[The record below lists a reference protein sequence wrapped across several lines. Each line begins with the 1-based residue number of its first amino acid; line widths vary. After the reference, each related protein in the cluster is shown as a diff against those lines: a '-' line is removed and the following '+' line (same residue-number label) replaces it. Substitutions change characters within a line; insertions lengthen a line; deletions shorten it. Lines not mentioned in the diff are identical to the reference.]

1 MRKKMKYQW
10 ILFDADETLFSFN
23 SYLGLKA
30 MLVRYG
36 IEFSEA
42 DYDAFQAINK
52 PLWVAYQNKEITIQE
67 LQTTRFAKLAEQT
80 GKDAL
85 DLNKELM
92 AEMAIVS
99 KPLPNVM
106 DMLNTLYGKVQ
117 MGIITNGLEALQQKR
132 LENTGTTKFFEIVV
146 VSEVVGV
153 AKPNAK
159 IFEYAFEQIGD
170 VDKSQILMV
179 GDTLSSDILGANGVG
194 IDSCWFNHT
203 GENNTTEIK
212 PTYEITD
219 IKQLIAIASGQI

>member
-1 MRKKMKYQW
+1 MKYQW

-23 SYLGLKA
+23 SYLGLRA

-42 DYDAFQAINK
+42 DYDDFQAINK

-106 DMLNTLYGKVQ
+106 EMLNTLYGKVK

-170 VDKSQILMV
+170 VAKSQILMV

-219 IKQLIAIASGQI
+219 IKQLIAIASGQIL

>member
-1 MRKKMKYQW
+1 MKYQW

-30 MLVRYG
+30 MLARYG

-80 GKDAL
+80 GKDPLA
-85 DLNKELM
+85 LNKELM

-106 DMLNTLYGKVQ
+106 EMLNALYGKVK

-132 LENTGTTKFFEIVV
+132 LENTGITKFFEIIV

-170 VDKSQILMV
+170 IDKSQILMV

>member
-1 MRKKMKYQW
+1 MKYQW

-52 PLWVAYQNKEITIQE
+52 PLWVAYQNKEITIQD
-67 LQTTRFAKLAEQT
+67 LQTIRFAKLAEQT

-106 DMLNTLYGKVQ
+106 NMLNALYGKVK

-132 LENTGTTKFFEIVV
+132 LENTGTTKFFETVV

-159 IFEYAFEQIGD
+159 IFEYAFEKIGNI
-170 VDKSQILMV
+170 DKSQILMV

>member
-1 MRKKMKYQW
+1 MKYQW

-30 MLVRYG
+30 MLARYG

-80 GKDAL
+80 GKDPLA
-85 DLNKELM
+85 LNKELM

-99 KPLPNVM
+99 KPLPNVVE
-106 DMLNTLYGKVQ
+106 MLNALYGKVK

-132 LENTGTTKFFEIVV
+132 LENTGTTKFFEMVV

-170 VDKSQILMV
+170 IDKSQILMV

>member
-1 MRKKMKYQW
+1 MKYQW

>member
-1 MRKKMKYQW
+1 MKYQW

-30 MLVRYG
+30 MLIRYG

-42 DYDAFQAINK
+42 DYDDFQAINK

-106 DMLNTLYGKVQ
+106 DMLNTLYGKVK

-153 AKPNAK
+153 AKPNSK

>member
-1 MRKKMKYQW
+1 MKYQW

-80 GKDAL
+80 GKEPLA
-85 DLNKELM
+85 LNKELM

-106 DMLNTLYGKVQ
+106 EMLNELYSKVK

-132 LENTGTTKFFEIVV
+132 LENTGTTKFFEIIV

-170 VDKSQILMV
+170 IDKSQILMV

-194 IDSCWFNHT
+194 IDSCWFNHI

-219 IKQLIAIASGQI
+219 IKQLITIASGQI

>member
-1 MRKKMKYQW
+1 MKYQW

-52 PLWVAYQNKEITIQE
+52 PLWVAYQNKEITIQD
-67 LQTTRFAKLAEQT
+67 LQTIRFAKLAEQT

-106 DMLNTLYGKVQ
+106 EMLNTLYGKVK

-153 AKPNAK
+153 AKPNTK
-159 IFEYAFEQIGD
+159 IFEYAFEQIGNI
-170 VDKSQILMV
+170 DKSQILMV

>member
-1 MRKKMKYQW
+1 MKYQW

-30 MLVRYG
+30 MLARYG
-36 IEFSEA
+36 IKFSEA

-80 GKDAL
+80 GKDPLA
-85 DLNKELM
+85 LNKELM

-106 DMLNTLYGKVQ
+106 EMLNALYGKVK
-117 MGIITNGLEALQQKR
+117 MGIITNGLDALQQKR
-132 LENTGTTKFFEIVV
+132 LDNTGTTKFFEIVV

-153 AKPNAK
+153 AKPNAY
-159 IFEYAFEQIGD
+159 IFESAFEQIGD

>member
-1 MRKKMKYQW
+1 MKYQW

-30 MLVRYG
+30 MLIRYG

-42 DYDAFQAINK
+42 DYDDFQAINK

-106 DMLNTLYGKVQ
+106 EMLNTLYGKVK

-153 AKPNAK
+153 AKPNSK
-159 IFEYAFEQIGD
+159 IFEYAFEQIGNIN
-170 VDKSQILMV
+170 KSQILMV

>member
-1 MRKKMKYQW
+1 MKYQW

-30 MLVRYG
+30 MLARYG
-36 IEFSEA
+36 IKFSEA

-80 GKDAL
+80 GKDPLA
-85 DLNKELM
+85 LNKELM

-106 DMLNTLYGKVQ
+106 EMLNALYGKVK
-117 MGIITNGLEALQQKR
+117 MGIITNGLDALQQKR
-132 LENTGTTKFFEIVV
+132 LDNTGTTKFFEIVV

-203 GENNTTEIK
+203 EENNTTEIK

>member
-1 MRKKMKYQW
+1 MKYQW

-42 DYDAFQAINK
+42 DYEAFQAINK

-80 GKDAL
+80 GKDPLA
-85 DLNKELM
+85 LNKELM

-106 DMLNTLYGKVQ
+106 EMLNALYGKVK
-117 MGIITNGLEALQQKR
+117 MGIITNGLDALQQKR
-132 LENTGTTKFFEIVV
+132 LENTGTTKFFEMVV

-194 IDSCWFNHT
+194 IDSCWFNHI

-219 IKQLIAIASGQI
+219 IKQLITIASGQI

>member
-1 MRKKMKYQW
+1 MKYQW

-42 DYDAFQAINK
+42 DYDDFQAINK

-106 DMLNTLYGKVQ
+106 NMLNALYGKVK

-159 IFEYAFEQIGD
+159 IFESAFEQIGD

>member
-1 MRKKMKYQW
+1 MKYQW

-30 MLVRYG
+30 MLARYG
-36 IEFSEA
+36 IKFSEA

-80 GKDAL
+80 GKEPLA
-85 DLNKELM
+85 LNKELM

-106 DMLNTLYGKVQ
+106 EMLNALYGKVK
-117 MGIITNGLEALQQKR
+117 MGIITNGLDALQQKR
-132 LENTGTTKFFEIVV
+132 LDNTGTTKFFEIVV

-194 IDSCWFNHT
+194 IDSCWFNHI

-219 IKQLIAIASGQI
+219 IKQLITIASGQI